1 MKEKLNKCEI
11 DIDTAVKIDFDVPS
25 DIKELMNKMEV
36 IYFNVELPAREC
48 TLYGAG
54 MDADSYFFDEC
65 DFRSY
70 RNELGEKLFNYMQS
84 GIITEAQRDILRKRY
99 YPAFKE
105 AVTDD
110 EDESILEGI
119 VMAQAAICT
128 QVKEKARKEA
138 ERLQKQAKEK

>member
-36 IYFNVELPAREC
+36 IYFNVELPARER

-65 DFRSY
+65 DFRFY
-70 RNELGEKLFNYMQS
+70 RNELGEKIFNYMQS

-138 ERLQKQAKEK
+138 ERLQKQAKGK